1 MKRGEG
7 HYSRSDSGENF
18 RQSRAVDLAGNPR
31 EPTRR
36 ALLIAGEVRRRR
48 DGARLFEA
56 RAQAKHGRVTCPQ
69 SVHCPAARITF
80 SKCARGSKNCS
91 AIVGRKAS
99 GDQQQDEPA
108 FRLAVTCI
116 KMAERVQQFHRLVA
130 SWRHVAVSSRRRA
143 RKWWRCSISS
153 PNTVLASRLNSSLSL
168 SCGRNPGQQLLEY
181 RNRAVTGQNLGIG
194 NRRLDE
200 LADKLTKD
208 CLADR
213 ALALAVRG
221 GDRANSGESTALS
234 LTGTVA
240 VSPATPWG
248 ERDSGRSSY
257 ARSMRRLSM
266 PDDLAFPRALHLR

>member
-1 MKRGEG
+1 
-7 HYSRSDSGENF
+7 
-18 RQSRAVDLAGNPR
+18 
-31 EPTRR
+31 
-36 ALLIAGEVRRRR
+36 
-48 DGARLFEA
+48 
-56 RAQAKHGRVTCPQ
+56 
-69 SVHCPAARITF
+69 
-80 SKCARGSKNCS
+80 
-91 AIVGRKAS
+91 
-99 GDQQQDEPA
+99 
-108 FRLAVTCI
+108 
-116 KMAERVQQFHRLVA
+116 MAERVQQFHRLVA
-130 SWRHVAVSSRRRA
+130 SASCRGILKAARAQMVALLDLFTQYGA
-143 RKWWRCSISS
+143 CQSIEFFA
-153 PNTVLASRLNSSLSL
+153 LFELQQ
-168 SCGRNPGQQLLEY
+168 NPGQQLLEY